1 MYSNL
6 GTQVGAQNRD
16 FGAVWDGWDSTSVKL
31 CLVEQVR
38 TVANPMFIAF
48 AFTKFSSLD
57 FYLSIEAWTFRQNTS
72 LSSKIT
78 YDFQVQV

>member
-31 CLVEQVR
+31 CLVEQVSLLS
-38 TVANPMFIAF
+38 P
-48 AFTKFSSLD
+48 SSVH
-57 FYLSIEAWTFRQNTS
+57 WTFTYQSKHGRSGKTR
-72 LSSKIT
+72 LSHQK
-78 YDFQVQV
+78 